1 LKNKLKAWFLKLVR
15 ELKQI
20 ILTKEGWLAWF
31 LANVIVN
38 IPVIAYL
45 IAYFVTVDPKYL
57 ATAGVIYALMWAPP
71 PIETF
76 IVALL
81 TPVLYKIILKIR
93 GRTVS

>member
-1 LKNKLKAWFLKLVR
+1 MKTWFLKLVK

-38 IPVIAYL
+38 IPVISYL
-45 IAYFVTVDPKYL
+45 IAYFITFDLNYL
-57 ATAGVIYALMWAPP
+57 TTAGVIYALMWAPP

-93 GRTVS
+93 GSRVS

>member
-1 LKNKLKAWFLKLVR
+1 MKIWFLKLVK

-38 IPVIAYL
+38 IPVISYL
-45 IAYFVTVDPKYL
+45 IAYFITFDLNYL
-57 ATAGVIYALMWAPP
+57 TTAGVIYALMWAPP
-71 PIETF
+71 PVETF

-93 GRTVS
+93 GSRVS

>member
-1 LKNKLKAWFLKLVR
+1 MKTWFLKLVK

-38 IPVIAYL
+38 IPVISYL
-45 IAYFVTVDPKYL
+45 IAYFITFDLNYL
-57 ATAGVIYALMWAPP
+57 TTAGVIYALMWAPP
-71 PIETF
+71 PVETF

-93 GRTVS
+93 GSRVS